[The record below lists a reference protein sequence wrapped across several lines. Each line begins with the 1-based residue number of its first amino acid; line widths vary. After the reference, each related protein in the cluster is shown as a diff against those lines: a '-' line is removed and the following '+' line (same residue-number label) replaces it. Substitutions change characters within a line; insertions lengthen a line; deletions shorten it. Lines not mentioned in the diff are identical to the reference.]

1 MSETPTPENPVVALS
16 EEEAWAFLE
25 SQEVGRLA
33 VSAGG
38 IIDIY
43 PITYVVDH
51 RTLVFLTSPGTKLV
65 ELTVNDQVAF
75 EIDYYDDHIAK
86 SVIVHGVA
94 ERLESMA
101 DIDAAEAL
109 PLTSLIPTTRTR
121 YVRITPSSVSG
132 RLFLRASAVIN
143 P

>member
-1 MSETPTPENPVVALS
+1 MSETPTPENPVVHLS
-16 EEEAWAFLE
+16 EDEAWSFLE

-33 VSAGG
+33 LYAGG
-38 IIDIY
+38 VIDIY

-65 ELTVNDQVAF
+65 ELTVNDHVAF
-75 EIDYYDDHIAK
+75 EIDHYDDHIAK

-94 ERLESMA
+94 QRLETMA
-101 DIDAAEAL
+101 EIEAAEAL

-132 RLFLRASAVIN
+132 RLFART
-143 P
+143 

>member
-1 MSETPTPENPVVALS
+1 MNETPTPENPVIHLS
-16 EEEAWAFLE
+16 DEEAWSFLE

-33 VSAGG
+33 VHAGG
-38 IIDIY
+38 VLDIY
-43 PITYVVDH
+43 PITYVVDN

-94 ERLESMA
+94 QRLETMA
-101 DIDAAEAL
+101 EIDAAEAL

-132 RLFLRASAVIN
+132 RLFFRS
-143 P
+143 

>member
-1 MSETPTPENPVVALS
+1 MSEIPTPENPVVHLS
-16 EEEAWAFLE
+16 DDDAWSFLE

-33 VSAGG
+33 VHAGG
-38 IIDIY
+38 VLDIY
-43 PITYVVDH
+43 PITYVVDD

-86 SVIVHGVA
+86 SVIVHGA
-94 ERLESMA
+94 AQRLESMA
-101 DIDAAEAL
+101 EIDAAEAL

-132 RLFLRASAVIN
+132 RLFFRS
-143 P
+143 

>member
-1 MSETPTPENPVVALS
+1 VNDTPTPENPVIHLS
-16 EEEAWAFLE
+16 DEEAWSFLE

-33 VSAGG
+33 VHAGG
-38 IIDIY
+38 VLDIY
-43 PITYVVDH
+43 PITYVVDN

-94 ERLESMA
+94 QRLETMA
-101 DIDAAEAL
+101 EIDAAEAL

-132 RLFLRASAVIN
+132 RLFFRS
-143 P
+143 

>member
-1 MSETPTPENPVVALS
+1 MNETPTPENPVIHLS
-16 EEEAWAFLE
+16 DEEAWSFLE

-33 VSAGG
+33 VHAGG
-38 IIDIY
+38 VLDIY
-43 PITYVVDH
+43 PITYVVDN

-94 ERLESMA
+94 QRLESMA
-101 DIDAAEAL
+101 EIDAAEAL

-132 RLFLRASAVIN
+132 RLFFRS
-143 P
+143 

>member
-1 MSETPTPENPVVALS
+1 MSKTPTPENPVVHLS
-16 EEEAWAFLE
+16 DDEAWSFLE

-33 VSAGG
+33 VHAGG
-38 IIDIY
+38 VLDIY
-43 PITYVVDH
+43 PITYVVDN

-75 EIDYYDDHIAK
+75 EIDYYDEHIAK

-94 ERLESMA
+94 QRLESMA
-101 DIDAAEAL
+101 EIDAAEAL

-132 RLFLRASAVIN
+132 RLFFRS
-143 P
+143 